1 MTETILDSLVV
12 KIRADG
18 SALKDQLGSIEKDF
32 TRLDSVAD
40 KTAAGMSRVFENFAR
55 SGKLS
60 FDSLRQTALSVLND
74 IAGSAIRSGINSIFG
89 SGGSSGG
96 FSNFLGSL
104 ASSFLGGRAGGGSVS
119 ARQPYMVGERGP
131 ELFMP
136 EMPGRII
143 PAGARPAGSG
153 GGGKVT
159 NITVN
164 ITNKGNEQDMTQRS
178 AGQLAVAV
186 NRAMKQAERNL

>member
-18 SALKDQLGSIEKDF
+18 SALKTQLGDIEKDF
-32 TRLDSVAD
+32 SQLDHVAD

-60 FDSLRQTALSVLND
+60 FDGLRQTALSALSD
-74 IAGSAIRSGINSIFG
+74 IAGSAIQSGLNNIFG
-89 SGGSSGG
+89 SGGGGG
-96 FSNFLGSL
+96 FGSFLGNV

-119 ARQPYMVGERGP
+119 ARQPYIVGERGP

-143 PAGARPAGSG
+143 PNSGNIMPSG
-153 GGGKVT
+153 GAGKVT

-164 ITNKGNEQDMTQRS
+164 VTNKGSADHMNERS

-186 NRAMKQAERNL
+186 RRAMAQAERNL